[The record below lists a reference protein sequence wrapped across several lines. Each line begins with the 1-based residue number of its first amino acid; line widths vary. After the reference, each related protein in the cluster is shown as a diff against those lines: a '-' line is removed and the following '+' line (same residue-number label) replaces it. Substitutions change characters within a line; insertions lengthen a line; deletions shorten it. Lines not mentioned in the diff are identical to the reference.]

1 MIIRRKVL
9 TLKNRQMNIELV
21 INNVVIDIE
30 YDYTMA
36 EAPVYYD
43 NNLEGN
49 PGSPASVDI
58 YNIYAEETDITD
70 IIAEDVFDQIEE
82 QILNYHSDE

>member
-21 INNVVIDIE
+21 INNVVLDIE
-30 YDYTMA
+30 YDYNYA
-36 EAPVYYD
+36 EEPVYYD

-58 YNIYAEETDITD
+58 YNVYAEETDITD
-70 IIAEDVFDQIEE
+70 IISDRVFDQIEE
-82 QILNYHSDE
+82 EILNYHGNE